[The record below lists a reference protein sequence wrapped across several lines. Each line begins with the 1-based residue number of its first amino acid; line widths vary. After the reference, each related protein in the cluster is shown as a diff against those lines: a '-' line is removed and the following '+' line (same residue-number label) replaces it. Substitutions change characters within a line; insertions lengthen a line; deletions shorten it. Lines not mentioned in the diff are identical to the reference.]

1 MSLVNMSQTVRN
13 NTIQINFKNS
23 VNLKTNSLRMTESHL
38 MEKIVDSAFEA
49 HNAITITEI
58 DSKKIEAQ
66 HID

>member
-1 MSLVNMSQTVRN
+1 MSTLKSSPAVRN

-66 HID
+66 HTD

>member
-1 MSLVNMSQTVRN
+1 
-13 NTIQINFKNS
+13 
-23 VNLKTNSLRMTESHL
+23 

-66 HID
+66 HTD

>member
-58 DSKKIEAQ
+58 DSKEIEAQ

>member
-38 MEKIVDSAFEA
+38 MEKIVDSAFET